1 MVKGVMQRI
10 FTLIM
15 IASVMVI
22 SAGSAICDQPY
33 QPKWADP
40 LMESWRWQFFPE
52 LSGQGIRCMAET
64 KDGSVW
70 FGVEDGVIQ
79 YDGLHWYH
87 YTEKD
92 SLLGAPVFGLC
103 AASDGRL
110 YALTNTGVYRFDQGV
125 WCNIFYWPF
134 AFNKTWRQGS
144 VIEASDGSIWAG
156 LMYGAVH
163 VRNERLTF
171 YTTDRFKETAQQIA
185 PHTEIAVVPRTI
197 AQDLTEFSIYDIC
210 EDQEGNM
217 WLFLHDGEII
227 IQYADRS
234 NGRDDSSRWR
244 SIRIV
249 KGSRPKIHQTRDGRV
264 WILSD
269 SENLPDQGVWVYDP
283 SIDELQYIN
292 LQLLGGDHAN
302 MSILETKDNA
312 LWIGGLAK
320 LHVLKNDKWEVYH
333 AKQLPFFV
341 SARVML
347 HESSDGAL
355 WIVGYRNK
363 ALRVDYGMDR
373 WATFRDLNFHCET
386 AEGVQWFIS
395 REGKIVS
402 FHPVQNVWLQYGV
415 DDGIM
420 DTPMVLIAPRS
431 GGVWAAG
438 SHKGIA
444 STSYFDGT
452 EWIHRQQHPYLSW
465 KIDYRTAFETVDGS
479 IWFGAG
485 PDYYLKEGAKG
496 GLIRCESFPVSK
508 ERIPRWQHFA
518 YSDFIYGIGQT
529 PDGLMWL
536 PGQSLMTFN
545 GQEYNPVEEPE
556 ALRDHWSDCIHV
568 TPEGNIW
575 IGSRSFGVFHYRFR
589 EKIWEQYNT
598 EDGLVSNT
606 ITAIAGSSD
615 SSIWVATDVD
625 ISYFDG
631 RDWITHVF
639 PSHLTMSKEGG
650 SLKQCRDGTLWINI
664 SSREWNNRSTPGVA
678 HKERHRGD
686 YFTLRYRPDRQSP
699 ETNIKIA
706 AEKVSQ
712 PGNTVL
718 SWEGFDM
725 WRSTPSEKLQYSYR
739 LDQGE
744 WSPFTHETSRT
755 FLALD
760 DGNHVFEVKT
770 RDLDFNVDPTP
781 ARIAFTVIPPV
792 WKQIWFIGLMMLF
805 SSAVVFQT
813 IRVVWKS
820 KKLRISNV
828 QLKQEIGVRKK
839 TEKELS
845 QKNKELETMDS
856 VVRIINK
863 EIDLE
868 NVLQSLLRQSLNLLP
883 HADKGSF
890 LIYDEDE
897 KKYRFRVVDGYNIE
911 DVENIHLSEKEVRGR
926 YSENSEQLEEGV
938 YIIRNIK
945 GLYAQD
951 KLQHLGIP
959 KSMLAM
965 SVILE
970 GRLAGFLILDNMSVR
985 NAFDETDA
993 QKLLRFR
1000 EHAVSAFIKAK
1011 NLQLLEEKNQ
1021 NILSSFRYGERIQNA
1036 ILPLTEKIRSF
1047 LPEHFILFKPRDIV
1061 SGDFYWINQVDAKLV
1076 LAVVDCTGHGVPGAF
1091 MSMLGNAFLNK
1102 IVTEQ
1107 KILDPSLILKRLHE
1121 EVRTAL
1127 KQEHD
1132 VVNTQDGMD
1141 VCICVLERGKKRLA
1155 FAGAKRPL
1163 YIVRNGNSKPEE
1175 REFIEINGDRK
1186 SIGGKQREAKRV
1198 FIRREIALH
1207 KGDALYLTT
1216 DGYTDQQSLNGK
1228 RYGSKRFKA
1237 FLLSIADLEMAEQR
1251 EALVKELSDHREGED
1266 QRDDITM
1273 IGMKV

>member
-1 MVKGVMQRI
+1 MEKGVMQRI
-10 FTLIM
+10 LSFIM
-15 IASVMVI
+15 IGSVMVI
-22 SAGSAICDQPY
+22 SAGSSICDQPY
-33 QPKWADP
+33 QPKLNDP

-79 YDGLHWYH
+79 YDGLHWNH

-103 AASDGRL
+103 AANDGRL
-110 YALTNTGVYRFDQGV
+110 YALTNTGVHRFDQGV
-125 WCNIFYWPF
+125 WDTIFYWPF
-134 AFNKTWRQGS
+134 AFDKTWRQGS

-156 LMYGAVH
+156 LMHGAVH
-163 VRNERLTF
+163 VKNERLIF
-171 YTTDRFKETAQQIA
+171 YTTDRFKVTAQQIA
-185 PHTEIAVVPRTI
+185 PHTEISVVPQNI
-197 AQDLTEFSIYDIC
+197 VQDLTEFSVYDIC

-217 WLFLHDGEII
+217 WLFLHNGEII
-227 IQYADRS
+227 IQYAAQSKR
-234 NGRDDSSRWR
+234 RQESSRWR
-244 SIRIV
+244 LIKILE
-249 KGSRPKIHQTRDGRV
+249 GSRPKIHQTRDGRV

-283 SIDELQYIN
+283 SIDELEYIN
-292 LQLLGGDHAN
+292 LQRLGGDHSN

-320 LHVLKNDKWEVYH
+320 LHVLKKDKWAVYH

-347 HESSDGAL
+347 HESSDDAL

-363 ALRVDYGMDR
+363 ALRVDYGMHR

-395 REGKIVS
+395 KEGKIVS
-402 FHPVQNVWLQYGV
+402 FSPVQNVWWQYGV
-415 DDGIM
+415 GDGIM
-420 DTPMVLIAPRS
+420 DTPMVLIAPRR

-438 SHKGIA
+438 SHEGNA
-444 STSYFDGT
+444 STAYFNGS
-452 EWIHRQQHPYLSW
+452 EWIHRQQHPHLSW

-485 PDYYLKEGAKG
+485 QDYYLKTGARG
-496 GLIRCESFPVSK
+496 GVIRCDAFPVSK
-508 ERIPRWQHFA
+508 EQIPQWQHFA

-536 PGQSLMTFN
+536 PGQYLMTFN
-545 GQEYNPVEEPE
+545 GQEYNRVEEPE
-556 ALRDHWSDCIHV
+556 QLWNHWSDCIHV
-568 TPEGNIW
+568 SPEGNIW
-575 IGSRSFGVFHYRFR
+575 IGTRSFGVFQYRFR
-589 EKIWEQYNT
+589 EKIWEQYST
-598 EDGLVSNT
+598 EDGLASNT

-631 RDWITHVF
+631 RDWTTHVF
-639 PSHLTMSKEGG
+639 PSHLAMSKEGG
-650 SLKQCRDGTLWINI
+650 SIKQCRNGTLWINI

-678 HKERHRGD
+678 HTERHRGD

-699 ETNIKIA
+699 ETNIEIA

-718 SWEGFDM
+718 SWKGFDV
-725 WRSTPSEKLQYSYR
+725 WRSTPTEKLQYSYR

-760 DGNHVFEVKT
+760 DGNHVFEVKA
-770 RDLDFNVDPTP
+770 RDLDFNIDPTP

-813 IRVVWKS
+813 IRVIRES
-820 KKLRISNV
+820 KKLYISNV
-828 QLKQEIGVRKK
+828 QLKQEVGVRKK
-839 TEKELS
+839 AQKELS

-883 HADKGSF
+883 QADKGSF
-890 LIYDEDE
+890 LIYDEDT
-897 KKYRFRVVDGYNIE
+897 KKYRFKVVNGYNIE
-911 DVENIHLSEKEVRGR
+911 DVENIQLSEQEVRSR
-926 YSENSEQLEEGV
+926 YTENSEQLEEGV

-945 GLYAQD
+945 RLYAQA
-951 KLQHLGIP
+951 KFQHLGSP

-970 GRLAGFLILDNMSVR
+970 GRLEGFLILDNMSIQ
-985 NAFDETDA
+985 NAFDETDV

-1011 NLQLLEEKNQ
+1011 SLQLLEEKNQ
-1021 NILSSFRYGERIQNA
+1021 NILSSIRYGERIQNA
-1036 ILPLTEKIRSF
+1036 ILPLTEKIRSS

-1061 SGDFYWINQVDAKLV
+1061 SGDFYWFNCVDEKIA

-1127 KQEHD
+1127 KQEQD
-1132 VVNTQDGMD
+1132 VVDTQDGMD
-1141 VCICVLERGKKRLA
+1141 VCICVLEQGEKNLA

-1163 YIVRNGNSKPEE
+1163 YIVRNGEAKLEE

-1186 SIGGKQREAKRV
+1186 SIGGKQREARRV
-1198 FIRREIALH
+1198 FTNHKVRIRA
-1207 KGDALYLTT
+1207 GDVLYLTT
-1216 DGYTDQQSLNGK
+1216 DGFIDQNDPGNK
-1228 RYGSKRFKA
+1228 RYGSRRFKA
-1237 FLLSIADLEMAEQR
+1237 LLQHCAGLSLSEQR
-1251 EALVKELSDHREGED
+1251 EALLAELDSHQGKEE
-1266 QRDDITM
+1266 QRDDITVVGLRM
-1273 IGMKV
+1273 